1 MNKEIFGKILEVD
14 LENDSLNIQ
23 NLDLSKVEKFLGG
36 PGFAI
41 EYLMKQK
48 TYEIGP
54 FDKENHLIFM
64 TGLLTGTLFPCSG
77 FYSVS
82 ART

>member
-1 MNKEIFGKILEVD
+1 LNNKIDGKILEVD
-14 LENDSLNIQ
+14 LEKDSLNTR
-23 NLDLSKVEKFLGG
+23 NLELLKVEKFLGG

-41 EYLMKQK
+41 DYLMKQK

-64 TGLLTGTLFPCSG
+64 TRALNRYFISLFRILLCH
-77 FYSVS
+77 
-82 ART
+82 